1 MYQKLQIVALAIA
14 FLLLLIFPFGG
25 AYYRSSTTNRSHSTY
40 SIDTER
46 YTPVY
51 RRSTSHEY
59 EFVRL
64 GGSDMIGNIMV
75 LMGLG
80 ALGYALKASYSGL
93 SGDVEENT
101 MVANSGA
108 TFAVILSVVGAIMFS
123 FSYGDANASWF
134 DAGFYGT
141 FFGGLTAI
149 FAGKQVLAGA

>member
-25 AYYRSSTTNRSHSTY
+25 AYYRGGSSYRTRSSY
-40 SIDTER
+40 SSDTGR

-51 RRSTSHEY
+51 SKSTTHEY
-59 EFVRL
+59 EYVRL
-64 GGSDMIGNIMV
+64 GNSLIDSIMI

-80 ALGYALKASYSGL
+80 ALGYALKASYDGL
-93 SGDVEENT
+93 SGDAEENAGR
-101 MVANSGA
+101 ANNGA
-108 TFAVILSVVGAIMFS
+108 TFAVVLSVVGAIMFS
-123 FSYGDANASWF
+123 ISYGDATTSWF

-149 FAGKQVLAGA
+149 FAGKQVLTGA